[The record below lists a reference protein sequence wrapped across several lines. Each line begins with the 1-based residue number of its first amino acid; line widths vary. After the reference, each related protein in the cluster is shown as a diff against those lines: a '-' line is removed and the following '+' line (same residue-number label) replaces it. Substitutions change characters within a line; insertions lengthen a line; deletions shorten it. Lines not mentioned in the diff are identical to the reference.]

1 MYSGGDDGICK
12 VWDRR
17 TLTESD
23 PKPVGN
29 LAGHM
34 DGITFVEPRGD
45 GRHLLTNSK
54 DQSIKLWDVR
64 KFSSHEGLKNTQKAV
79 SSQKWDYRWQKV
91 PKALTNPKKQV
102 EGDTSIMTYSG
113 HSVLQ
118 TLCRCHFS
126 PSETTGQRFI
136 YAGCAAGRV
145 VGKSINAFAL
155 NYCIFNY

>member
-1 MYSGGDDGICK
+1 
-12 VWDRR
+12 
-17 TLTESD
+17 
-23 PKPVGN
+23 
-29 LAGHM
+29 M